1 MAVAFPG
8 VMAGE
13 DGNNTIII
21 RGNSPVGLL
30 WRMEGLDIPNPNHFA
45 MPGNSGG
52 GISIL
57 SAQLLSNSDFV
68 TAAFGAEYGNA
79 VSGVFDLHLR
89 RGNNEKREYSLQ
101 AGVLGLNAS
110 LEGPFSKKYKGSYLV
125 NYRYSTLSLLT
136 KLGVIDN
143 NGITNFQDL
152 SYNIDLPA
160 GRRGTFSLCGFNGRS
175 DQVYD
180 ADKDSSKWEERSDRY
195 SFHFFSHAYMN
206 GMTHTI
212 KGNKWNLKTGIG
224 ISSTRT
230 GFDEHMY
237 LDDLTLTRTYLD
249 KYTTRKW
256 VLNSTLNYKF
266 SKNLLLRA
274 GIIGSLIKYKVNQFS
289 PDHEGDPLE
298 ERVNTRGNS
307 SLQQAFAQAQYRPS
321 EKFTIQAG
329 MHYLRVAL
337 NKSSAA
343 EPRASVKWNINKRSG
358 LALGYGLHSQ
368 AQTWGLYFVQQ
379 QMPDGSIVLPNK
391 NLGLTRA
398 HHYVLSYNYRLAP
411 NLQVKA
417 ELYYQDLFN
426 VPVSVYDSSTLS
438 ALNIEFNYLSDPMIN
453 RGKGRNRGLEISIE
467 RYLHN
472 DFYLTLT
479 NSLYQSRYKA
489 LDGVE
494 RNTRFN
500 GNHIS
505 TLIAGKDFVNERKSK
520 TIGLHIKT
528 IYAGGL
534 RNTPIDAAASSVA
547 GYAVFLEKQ
556 AFTLQNPDYFRT
568 DIRASIKWNRRRVTS
583 TLSLDIQN
591 VSNRQNVFGQGWDKE
606 KNKIVTYYQMGL
618 LPILNYKIEF

>member
-1 MAVAFPG
+1 M
-8 VMAGE
+8 
-13 DGNNTIII
+13 
-21 RGNSPVGLL
+21 
-30 WRMEGLDIPNPNHFA
+30 
-45 MPGNSGG
+45 
-52 GISIL
+52 
-57 SAQLLSNSDFV
+57 
-68 TAAFGAEYGNA
+68 
-79 VSGVFDLHLR
+79 
-89 RGNNEKREYSLQ
+89 
-101 AGVLGLNAS
+101 LGLNAS
-110 LEGPFSKKYKGSYLV
+110 LEGPFSKKYKGSYLF

-136 KLGVIDN
+136 KMGVLDD

-152 SYNIDLPA
+152 SYNIHLPA
-160 GRRGTFSLCGFNGRS
+160 GRAGNFTLFGFNGRS
-175 DQVYD
+175 DQFYE
-180 ADKDSSKWEERSDRY
+180 ADKDSSKWETRSDRY
-195 SFHFFSHAYMN
+195 SFDFFSHASMN

-224 ISSTRT
+224 LSSTRT
-230 GFDEHMY
+230 GFKEHMFM
-237 LDDLTLTRTYLD
+237 DDLTKVPTWLD
-249 KYTTRKW
+249 KYITRKW
-256 VLNSTLNYKF
+256 VLNSTFNYKF
-266 SKNLLLRA
+266 SKQILLRA
-274 GIIGSLIKYKVNQFS
+274 GIIGTLVKYTVNQS
-289 PDHEGDPLE
+289 LPDHDGDPLE
-298 ERVNTRGNS
+298 LRVNTSGNS
-307 SLQQAFAQAQYRPS
+307 SMQQAFAQAQFRPS
-321 EKFTIQAG
+321 EKITLQAG

-337 NKSSAA
+337 NKSNAA

-358 LALGYGLHSQ
+358 LAFGYGLHSQ

-379 QMPDGSIVLPNK
+379 EQPDGSIVLPNK

-453 RGKGRNRGLEISIE
+453 KGKGRNQGLEISIE
-467 RYLHN
+467 RYLHH

-479 NSLYQSRYKA
+479 NSFYQSKYKA

-534 RNTPIDAAASSVA
+534 RNTPIDAAASSAA

-568 DIRASIKWNRRRVTS
+568 DIRASIKWNRRKVTS

-591 VSNRQNVFGQGWDKE
+591 VSNRQNVFGQGWDKD
-606 KNKIVTYYQMGL
+606 KNKIVTYYQLGL